1 MRHSNTAKV
10 ALIALICTW
19 TNTTYAE
26 EAQEAAPGPPP
37 YEPGAAFKRIEQL
50 TGSWVGTLWSSHNE
64 ETMPLKLD
72 YKVIS
77 NRSTIV
83 ETVVEGDMEMITLY
97 HEKDGALQ
105 FKHYCALVT
114 QPELELT
121 DQTETGLTFKH
132 NGQDGLKEGQHNFVD
147 SYELTYDPETPN
159 TLKTYYTVTFADGM
173 MWHRKGQLSRVQ

>member
-1 MRHSNTAKV
+1 MRHSNIAKV
-10 ALIALICTW
+10 VLIALICTW

-121 DQTETGLTFKH
+121 D
-132 NGQDGLKEGQHNFVD
+132 
-147 SYELTYDPETPN
+147 
-159 TLKTYYTVTFADGM
+159 
-173 MWHRKGQLSRVQ
+173 